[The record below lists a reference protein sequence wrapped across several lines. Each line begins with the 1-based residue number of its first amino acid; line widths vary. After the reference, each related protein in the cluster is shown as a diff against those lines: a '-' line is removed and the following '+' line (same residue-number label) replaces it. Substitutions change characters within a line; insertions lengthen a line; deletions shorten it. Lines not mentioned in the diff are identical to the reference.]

1 MDASAYPVIVRPLPP
16 EQGVGYV
23 AEVPDLPGC
32 TAEGA
37 TPADASTAALQAIA
51 AWIENARRSGEPV
64 PPPSERLREVT
75 Q

>member
-1 MDASAYPVIVRPLPP
+1 MDASAYPVIVRPLAP

-32 TAEGA
+32 TAGGPTLAEA
-37 TPADASTAALQAIA
+37 TTAAREAIV
-51 AWIENARRSGEPV
+51 AWIEQAHRTGQPV